1 MMDIEIIKWHLN
13 ICVKKLDRILVKKET
28 LFESGSCRMSLFL
41 LENGP
46 AYAGLVNI
54 QQP

>member
-1 MMDIEIIKWHLN
+1 MIIGVIKRPLN
-13 ICVKKLDRILVKKET
+13 ICVNKLDGILVKKET

-46 AYAGLVNI
+46 AYAGLANI